1 MADATNHTGADG
13 RNGARVFRQDVGDDA
28 EIATVV
34 TRAVASMEEDDPES
48 LQPPLHD
55 VVDPDAL
62 DRIFQSLDGDTRRQT
77 GRVEFPLREYE
88 VTVWSDGTVVVDPD

>member
-1 MADATNHTGADG
+1 MADATNYAGADG
-13 RNGARVFRQDVGDDA
+13 RSSARVFRRDVGDDA

-34 TRAVASMEEDDPES
+34 ARAVASMEESDPES
-48 LQPPLHD
+48 FQPPLHD

-62 DRIFQSLDGDTRRQT
+62 DRLFQSFDGTTRRQT

-88 VTVWSDGTVVVDPD
+88 VTVWGDGTVVVDPN